1 MCLVFILIG
10 PGKYCNL
17 SVDSIRWQY
26 EVLMGSCV
34 IDVVFEV
41 DLAGTLLS
49 GRCVRGHLT
58 WLRQEV
64 KSLLNVYNSSLTHYL
79 SLVSSPC
86 LFISPYFFVPVYSPV
101 HPPSIASFP
110 LLFLYNFLLC
120 TSTLPFS
127 SLPLSSVR
135 PDQRWQR

>member
-1 MCLVFILIG
+1 MCLVFILMG

-49 GRCVRGHLT
+49 GCRVRGHLT

-79 SLVSSPC
+79 SLVPSHHPVFIYFTILFCSSLLPRPSS
-86 LFISPYFFVPVYSPV
+86 LHRIIST
-101 HPPSIASFP
+101 SFP
-110 LLFLYNFLLC
+110 L
-120 TSTLPFS
+120 
-127 SLPLSSVR
+127 
-135 PDQRWQR
+135 